1 MSGKSGGSVKID
13 GVTLTMGNS
22 KLGRVMNVS
31 LPPPCSCDT
40 SMPCY
45 WTKQC
50 YAMKH
55 AYLPYRNVRDAWD
68 GNWRTLVA
76 GGAFTYFGAIK
87 KAIAQKKPAL
97 FRWHV
102 GGDIREY
109 ASIYGEGSDDG
120 GAYIG
125 GMCGVADSFPD
136 TKFWCFTKRY
146 AFVRANAKMIK
157 GTPNLTVILSAWPGV
172 KLDGRTRRAWPVCY
186 VDDPKQPDPRIPA
199 DAVACPGNCEK
210 CQACVNLKPGQSVK
224 IVKH

>member
-1 MSGKSGGSVKID
+1 MSGKSGKSGGSVKID

-31 LPPPCSCDT
+31 LPPPCSCDK
-40 SMPCY
+40 SMPCFR
-45 WTKQC
+45 TNQC

-68 GNWRTLVA
+68 RNMGMWLTAPSRYMA
-76 GGAFTYFGAIK
+76 GIRMAVR
-87 KAIAQKKPAL
+87 QKKPAL

-102 GGDIREY
+102 GGDIP
-109 ASIYGEGSDDG
+109 AAFTS
-120 GAYIG
+120 AYIS
-125 GMCGVADSFPD
+125 GMCDVANSFPD

-146 AFVRANAKMIK
+146 AFVRANAKLIK

-210 CQACVNLKPGQSVK
+210 CQACVNLRPGQSVK
-224 IVKH
+224 ILKH